1 MNEVNS
7 TVQIQLNKYSDQ
19 FKDQAVDRAEVDGVA
34 QVARDLGISQSM
46 LYAWRAKKRLSGSP
60 IENQKTQQAEM
71 ARLKRE
77 VARLSQE
84 NAFLKKAAAYFAK
97 DQQ

>member
-1 MNEVNS
+1 MAWPNLRV
-7 TVQIQLNKYSDQ
+7 ILAFLNRC
-19 FKDQAVDRAEVDGVA
+19 FMPGE
-34 QVARDLGISQSM
+34 L
-46 LYAWRAKKRLSGSP
+46 KKRLSGSP

-84 NAFLKKAAAYFAK
+84 NAFLKNAATYFAK
-97 DQQ
+97 DQ